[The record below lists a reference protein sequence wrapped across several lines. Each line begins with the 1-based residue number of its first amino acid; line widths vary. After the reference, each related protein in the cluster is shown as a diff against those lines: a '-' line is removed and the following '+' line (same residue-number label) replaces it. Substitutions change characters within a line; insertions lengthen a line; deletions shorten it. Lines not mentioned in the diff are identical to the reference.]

1 MYNVGLVRQ
10 LCRDI
15 YDTEHDPQREQQL
28 LFLLREV
35 TTREVTE
42 IAKELTKE
50 DQDELRFR
58 MIFLAETYLMAVQ
71 AEPIAWGSPAIA
83 A

>member
-1 MYNVGLVRQ
+1 VYNVGLVRQ

-15 YDTEHDPQREQQL
+15 YGTETDPQREQQL

-42 IAKELTKE
+42 DVAEE

-58 MIFLAETYLMAVQ
+58 MAFLAETYLMAVR
-71 AEPIAWGSPAIA
+71 AEPIAWGSPAAIA

>member
-15 YDTEHDPQREQQL
+15 YDAEPDAPREEQL
-28 LFLLREV
+28 LFLLQEV
-35 TTREVTE
+35 AR
-42 IAKELTKE
+42 E

-58 MIFLAETYLMAVQ
+58 MAFLAETYLTAVR
-71 AEPIAWGSPAIA
+71 AETKAWAPAPVTV
-83 A
+83 

>member
-15 YDTEHDPQREQQL
+15 YDTETDPQREQQL

-35 TTREVTE
+35 TSRDVTNDVVE
-42 IAKELTKE
+42 E

-58 MIFLAETYLMAVQ
+58 IVFLAETYLMAVS
-71 AEPIAWGSPAIA
+71 AERIAWGSPAAIA
-83 A
+83 V

>member
-15 YDTEHDPQREQQL
+15 YGTETDPQREQQL

-35 TTREVTE
+35 TTREISKDVV
-42 IAKELTKE
+42 KK
-50 DQDELRFR
+50 DQEELRFR
-58 MIFLAETYLMAVQ
+58 MVFLAETYLMAVRN
-71 AEPIAWGSPAIA
+71 APIAWASPDAITA
-83 A
+83 

>member
-1 MYNVGLVRQ
+1 VYNVGLVRQ

-15 YDTEHDPQREQQL
+15 YDTETDPQREQQL

-35 TTREVTE
+35 TTRQVTE
-42 IAKELTKE
+42 DVTTE

-58 MIFLAETYLMAVQ
+58 MVFFAETYLMAVR
-71 AEPIAWGSPAIA
+71 AEPIAWGSPAA
-83 A
+83 AAA

>member
-15 YDTEHDPQREQQL
+15 YGAEQDAQREEQL
-28 LFLLREV
+28 QFLLQEI
-35 TTREVTE
+35 TR
-42 IAKELTKE
+42 E

-58 MIFLAETYLMAVQ
+58 MAFLAETYLTAVR
-71 AEPIAWGSPAIA
+71 AETKAWGCA
-83 A
+83 APVAV